1 MRTRLVA
8 LLTVFV
14 IPAAVAQTP
23 PLAEPD
29 TAAPSHAAQKPVP
42 AFGDDHPECGEW
54 SDGCMVCT
62 RDGCSLP
69 GIACVSKDPACRKT
83 K

>member
-1 MRTRLVA
+1 MSLRLVA
-8 LLTVFV
+8 LLTVFI
-14 IPAAVAQTP
+14 IPVAVAQTSP
-23 PLAEPD
+23 AAPD
-29 TAAPSHAAQKPVP
+29 AAAPSHASQKPVP

-54 SDGCMVCT
+54 SDGCIVCT

-69 GIACVSKDPACRKT
+69 GIACVPKDPVCRKT